1 VPQDLE
7 ECLGVHTAHIGRESV
22 GHERA
27 LSAWRALVKST
38 AFNAVAI
45 ETGEPIA
52 GHRIVAFGA
61 SAFISQEFASQEIL
75 NPSPGLNGRV
85 IASIDARRPVV
96 LNEAELR
103 SQNTYGGLCQIILFS
118 TWRRDCLTPEQV
130 TQVQV
135 NLAKTYVNLHS
146 GYRLERMLY
155 EAIDE
160 IELEDIRSTKVWQV
174 ISDYA
179 DFHAKNPENNWSR
192 KRRLAIIERENA
204 LSITGSVASMFFC
217 YTPPILR
224 FKHADQQLLAAAL
237 EGLTDHELADALRLN
252 VQTVKKR
259 WASVFDQV
267 QDVMPRLLPDWED
280 RADRRT
286 RGPQKRHHLLAYL
299 RCHPE
304 ELRPFIR

>member
-1 VPQDLE
+1 
-7 ECLGVHTAHIGRESV
+7 
-22 GHERA
+22 
-27 LSAWRALVKST
+27 
-38 AFNAVAI
+38 VAI
-45 ETGEPIA
+45 ETGKPIA

-61 SAFISQEFASQEIL
+61 SAFVSQEFAYQEIS
-75 NPSPGLNGRV
+75 NPRPGLNGRV

-118 TWRRDCLTPEQV
+118 TWRRGCLTPGQV
-130 TQVQV
+130 TQIQV

-160 IELEDIRSTKVWQV
+160 TELEDLRSTKVWQV

-179 DFHAKNPENNWSR
+179 EFHANNPENDWSR
-192 KRRLAIIERENA
+192 KRSLAIIERVNA
-204 LSITGSVASMFFC
+204 LSMTGSVASMFFC

-224 FKHADQQLLAAAL
+224 FKNGDQQLLAAAV
-237 EGLTDHELADALRLN
+237 EGLTDYELADALGLN

-267 QDVMPRLLPDWED
+267 EEVMPSLLPDLEGK
-280 RADRRT
+280 ADRRT